1 MKRLFAFLLYGFA
14 VFSAYGTPPYG
25 DTVAR
30 LDLIDPWVE
39 LVKQLETP
47 DPVTPDQIVLE
58 KKLAYDK
65 YTLEDS
71 YPYGK
76 RSRSFHCEKIK
87 EYLALLATV
96 QQPPSLWGFLRTRH
110 TRNGESPLVKK
121 ERLDRYSGMADQM
134 GTGRWQGIAL

>member
-76 RSRSFHCEKIK
+76 RSRSFQWEKIK
-87 EYLALLATV
+87 ENLALLETFTV
-96 QQPPSLWGFLRTRH
+96 GLFAEQTQPERRIASGKEVDIGSLQPDCRYVG
-110 TRNGESPLVKK
+110 NGALA
-121 ERLDRYSGMADQM
+121 RYP
-134 GTGRWQGIAL
+134 TL